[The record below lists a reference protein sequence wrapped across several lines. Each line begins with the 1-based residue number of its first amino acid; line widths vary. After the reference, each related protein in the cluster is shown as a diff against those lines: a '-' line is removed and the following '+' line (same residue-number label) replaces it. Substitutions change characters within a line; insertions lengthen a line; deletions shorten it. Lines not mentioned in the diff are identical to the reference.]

1 MLKFSIEGT
10 STDLNISELAH
21 SMSIYQRCLGLP
33 LEDLNGKY
41 LQAFKKCKQEL
52 AFFGKVIVETAL
64 PNKVYAKQSEQKA
77 FDKLKLFKEQLLYA
91 SMYGYNDLSEVS
103 PEKLDEEAVK
113 PFLKLLQESVAELT
127 KWEPEK
133 PKASSSYKA
142 HSMPL
147 GKIAEVSP
155 LVKGDLVITK
165 EAEFVVEQETTL
177 EEKGSIAVGEQTIKA
192 SEIWCI
198 DRAGKTVFRRF
209 DPAAEDAYNKRHEDK
224 NEVAEKVAS

>member
-10 STDLNISELAH
+10 STELNLSELAH

-33 LEDLNGKY
+33 VEDLNGKY
-41 LQAFKKCKQEL
+41 LQSFKKCKQEL

-64 PNKVYAKQSEQKA
+64 PNKIYAKQSEQKA

-113 PFLKLLQESVAELT
+113 PFLKLLKESVAELT
-127 KWEPEK
+127 KWEPA
-133 PKASSSYKA
+133 KAKSSYKA
-142 HSMPL
+142 HAMPL
-147 GKIAEVSP
+147 GKIADVSP

-165 EAEFVVEQETTL
+165 EAEFVIEQETPL
-177 EEKGSIAVGEQTIKA
+177 EEKGNLLLGEQTIKA
-192 SEIWCI
+192 SEIWRI